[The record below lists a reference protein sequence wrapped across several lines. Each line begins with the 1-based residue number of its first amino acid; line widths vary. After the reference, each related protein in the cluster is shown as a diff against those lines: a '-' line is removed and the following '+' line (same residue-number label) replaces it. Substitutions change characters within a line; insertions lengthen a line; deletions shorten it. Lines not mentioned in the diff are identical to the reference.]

1 MRKQNNDHWSEFYN
15 RAGDIGDKLF
25 VIEIL
30 AVFATILHFVLL
42 VIYKNCFT

>member
-1 MRKQNNDHWSEFYN
+1 MTIGVNSTIEL
-15 RAGDIGDKLF
+15 GDIGDKLF